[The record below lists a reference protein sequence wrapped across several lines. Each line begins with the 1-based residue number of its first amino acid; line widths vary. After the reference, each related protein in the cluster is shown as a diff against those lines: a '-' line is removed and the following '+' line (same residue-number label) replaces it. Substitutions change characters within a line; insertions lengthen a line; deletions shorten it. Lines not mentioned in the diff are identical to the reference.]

1 MTDTVLADYRHSR
14 STRALL
20 ERILPIV
27 LPPEVTLRDRMQA
40 TIDHIEISMRALPV
54 PVRLGLRAG
63 LLAFNWVAVVWP
75 GNGGWNAVQLDAAR
89 AERYYRGW
97 WHNHFALFREFAK
110 GIRQLAA
117 LSYYELDDVKAELG
131 YTPDPWIEL
140 VKKRR
145 MALHGDAVRAHDA
158 THTAPEPLTGITPPP
173 WASPG
178 RRVRRPIEGGARSQ
192 AQPIPSRGSIPT
204 GVFTRDDLVGD
215 GDLACDVVI
224 VGSGA
229 GGAPMAAELAEA
241 GLDVIV
247 LEEGGYHATEEFTSN
262 ATAMIRMMYRD
273 GGASAA
279 LGTPPVFFQEGRTVG
294 GSTVVN
300 GGMAWRTPEPIL
312 AKWQNED
319 RLDQIGP
326 AEMDYFYARVEKR
339 IHVATQDPETVGRD
353 NELLRIGADRQGWKW
368 IHNTRNQ
375 NHCAGSNNCAFGCP
389 TGAKQ
394 SALVSWIPRALHFG
408 ARVYANVR
416 VTRILERAATA
427 TGVEGRVVNPN
438 GSLGRAFR
446 VHARLVV
453 SAAGAMQTPALLM
466 RSGIKS
472 ASGLLGGN
480 LSLHPNGKV
489 FAVFDEDVRGWEG
502 VHQAYQVR
510 EFQEQGFLMA
520 AVNVPPNVV
529 AMTMPSFGRELGEAM
544 KDYAKIVTAGILVE
558 DTTVGRVR
566 LGPGGQPY
574 AFYQLN
580 DADAAQVKRGVA
592 LLSELLFAAGAKR
605 VILPFAGAK
614 DLLSADDAKK
624 LLSTHV
630 PKSHMEIVTVHLMGT
645 ARMGAD
651 PARAVCNSYGHV
663 YGIERLVVSDASLF
677 PSPIGVNPA
686 ETIQALAVRNAAH
699 LLENHKRY
707 LS

>member
-1 MTDTVLADYRHSR
+1 MSDTTLSDYRHSR

-20 ERILPIV
+20 RKIVPIV
-27 LPPEVTLRDRMQA
+27 LPPEVVERDRMDA
-40 TIDHIEISMRALPV
+40 TIDHMELSMRALPT

-63 LLAFNWVAVVWP
+63 LLAFEWMSVLWP
-75 GNGGWNAVQLDAAR
+75 GNGGWNASQLDPKR
-89 AERYYRGW
+89 LERYYQSW
-97 WHNHFALFREFAK
+97 WKSHFALFTEFAK
-110 GIRQLAA
+110 GVRQLAA
-117 LSYYELDDVKAELG
+117 LSYWELDDVKAEVG

-145 MALHGDAVRAHDA
+145 MELHGDEVRRHEA
-158 THTAPEPLTGITPPP
+158 THTQPEPLRGVTPPP
-173 WASPG
+173 WAG
-178 RRVRRPIEGGARSQ
+178 RARRAIEGGVSSQ
-192 AQPIPSRGSIPT
+192 ASVERERPAGIY
-204 GVFTRDDLVGD
+204 TRDDLLTG

-229 GGAPMAAELAEA
+229 GGASMAAELAEA

-247 LEEGGYHATEEFTSN
+247 LEEGGYNRTEEFTSN
-262 ATAMIRMMYRD
+262 ATAMIRKMYRD

-300 GGMAWRTPEPIL
+300 GAMAWRTPEPIL
-312 AKWQNED
+312 KKWQEED
-319 RLDQIGP
+319 HLDRIGP
-326 AEMDYFYARVEKR
+326 AEMAYFYERVEKR
-339 IHVATQDPETVGRD
+339 IHVAYQDPETIGRD
-353 NELLRIGADRQGWKW
+353 NELLRLGAERQGWKY
-368 IHNTRNQ
+368 IPNTRNQ

-394 SALVSWIPRALHFG
+394 SALVSWIPRAVHFG

-416 VTRILERAATA
+416 VTRILHHRNTA
-427 TGVEGRVVNPN
+427 TGVEARISNSN
-438 GSLGRAFR
+438 GSLGRTFR

-466 RSGIKS
+466 RSGFKS
-472 ASGLLGGN
+472 ASGMLGGN

-510 EFQEQGFLMA
+510 HFQDQGFLMA

-529 AMTMPSFGRELGEAM
+529 AMTMPTYGKALGEAM

-566 LGPGGQPY
+566 TAPNGQPY
-574 AFYQLN
+574 AFYNLN
-580 DADAAQVKRGVA
+580 DADAEQVKRGVA
-592 LLSELLFAAGAKR
+592 LLSELLFAAGARKI
-605 VILPFAGAK
+605 ILPFAGAK

-624 LLSTHV
+624 LLSMNI

-645 ARMGAD
+645 ARMGSD
-651 PARAVCNSYGHV
+651 PKRAVCDSYGHV
-663 YGIERLVVSDASLF
+663 YGFDRLVVSDGSLF

-686 ETIQALAVRNAAH
+686 ETIQALSVRNAAYI
-699 LLENHKRY
+699 LDNHQRF

>member
-1 MTDTVLADYRHSR
+1 MTEPTLADYRHSP

-20 ERILPIV
+20 RVVLPVV
-27 LPPEVTLRDRMQA
+27 LPPEIVSKNRLDA
-40 TIDHIEISMRALPV
+40 TIDHMEISMRALPWT
-54 PVRLGLRAG
+54 VRSGLRAG
-63 LLAFNWVAVVWP
+63 LLAFEWIAVFWP
-75 GNGGWNAVQLDAAR
+75 GNGGWPASRLDPDRAR
-89 AERYYRGW
+89 RYYASW
-97 WHNHFALFREFAK
+97 WKSHFALFREFAK
-110 GIRQLAA
+110 GVRQIGS
-117 LSYYELDDVKAELG
+117 LSYYELDDVKADLG

-145 MALHGDAVRAHDA
+145 MELHGDEVRAHDA
-158 THTAPEPLTGITPPP
+158 THTQPDPLRGVTPPA
-173 WASPG
+173 WAG
-178 RRVRRPIEGGARSQ
+178 RKRRASEAPRPEAAKSGAAR
-192 AQPIPSRGSIPT
+192 PSN
-204 GVFTRDDLVGD
+204 VFTRDDLAGIA
-215 GDLACDVVI
+215 DLDCDVVI

-229 GGAPMAAELAEA
+229 GGASMAAELAEA

-247 LEEGGYHATEEFTSN
+247 LEEGGYHRTEDFTSN

-279 LGTPPVFFQEGRTVG
+279 LGTPPVFFQEGCTVG

-312 AKWQNED
+312 ERWNKQDHLD
-319 RLDQIGP
+319 RIGP
-326 AEMDYFYARVEKR
+326 ADMAYFYERVERR
-339 IHVATQDPETVGRD
+339 IHVARQDPETVGRD
-353 NELLRIGADRQGWKW
+353 NELLRIGAERQGWKW

-408 ARVYANVR
+408 ARVYSNVR
-416 VTRILERAATA
+416 VTKILHHRNTA
-427 TGVEGRVVNPN
+427 VGVEARVVDPN
-438 GSLGRAFR
+438 TKLGRRFR

-466 RSGIKS
+466 RSGFRS

-529 AMTMPSFGRELGEAM
+529 AMTMPTYGAELGEAM

-566 LGPGGQPY
+566 LGPNGQPY

-580 DADAAQVKRGVA
+580 DADAEQVKRGVS
-592 LLSELLFAAGAKR
+592 LLCELLFAAGAKR
-605 VILPFAGAK
+605 IIMPFAGVK
-614 DLLSADDAKK
+614 DLLTVDDARKM
-624 LLSTHV
+624 LATPI

-645 ARMGAD
+645 ARMGSD
-651 PARAVCNSYGHV
+651 PARAVCDSYGHV
-663 YGIERLVVSDASLF
+663 YGFDRLVVSDASLF
-677 PSPIGVNPA
+677 PTPIGVNPA
-686 ETIQALAVRNAAH
+686 ETIQALSVRNASY
-699 LLENHKRY
+699 LLDNHRRF